1 MLPDRGDVDELIARA
16 EAGDVAG
23 ARNGLREY
31 TRRHPNM
38 LLAWKWLADIADSP
52 KERADC
58 VRRAQLLAPGDPWLV
73 EAKKQRLPPGVPRR
87 APGAELPTRPYP
99 SPLAPAPAAPPLSF
113 MRHEAAPAAQRP
125 DDLMPAT
132 TPGAWPHV
140 PAAAPAAQRP
150 DDLMPTRTL
159 GAWPHVAGAAPA
171 VQRPDDL
178 MPTRTLGAWPHVAAA
193 TPAVQ
198 RPDDLMPTRTLG
210 AWPHVAAAAPAGAA
224 PPPAAAAP
232 VLVPLIDDLNEEL
245 DEPPA
250 ALVAAPPLL
259 APPLLAP
266 AAAVENGFA
275 DYPGSGLGGWLLGVA
290 IGLAALGG
298 LLIGLAWFING
309 G

>member
-1 MLPDRGDVDELIARA
+1 MLLDRGDVDELIARA

-113 MRHEAAPAAQRP
+113 MRHEAAPAVQRP
-125 DDLMPAT
+125 EDLMPAT
-132 TPGAWPHV
+132 TLGAWPHV
-140 PAAAPAAQRP
+140 PGAGPAAQRP

-159 GAWPHVAGAAPA
+159 GA
-171 VQRPDDL
+171 R
-178 MPTRTLGAWPHVAAA
+178 PHVAA
-193 TPAVQ
+193 PAPAAQ

-250 ALVAAPPLL
+250 APVAAPPLL

>member
-87 APGAELPTRPYP
+87 APGSELPTRPYP

-113 MRHEAAPAAQRP
+113 MRREAAPAVQRP
-125 DDLMPAT
+125 EDLMPAT

-140 PAAAPAAQRP
+140 P
-150 DDLMPTRTL
+150 
-159 GAWPHVAGAAPA
+159 GAAPA

-178 MPTRTLGAWPHVAAA
+178 MPTRTRGAWPHVAAA
-193 TPAVQ
+193 ASAVQ

-250 ALVAAPPLL
+250 APVAAPPLL

>member
-1 MLPDRGDVDELIARA
+1 
-16 EAGDVAG
+16 
-23 ARNGLREY
+23 
-31 TRRHPNM
+31 
-38 LLAWKWLADIADSP
+38 
-52 KERADC
+52 
-58 VRRAQLLAPGDPWLV
+58 
-73 EAKKQRLPPGVPRR
+73 
-87 APGAELPTRPYP
+87 
-99 SPLAPAPAAPPLSF
+99 
-113 MRHEAAPAAQRP
+113 
-125 DDLMPAT
+125 
-132 TPGAWPHV
+132 
-140 PAAAPAAQRP
+140 
-150 DDLMPTRTL
+150 
-159 GAWPHVAGAAPA
+159 
-171 VQRPDDL
+171 
-178 MPTRTLGAWPHVAAA
+178 
-193 TPAVQ
+193 
-198 RPDDLMPTRTLG
+198 MPTRTLG

-250 ALVAAPPLL
+250 APVAAPPLL

>member
-1 MLPDRGDVDELIARA
+1 MLLDRGDVDELIARA

-140 PAAAPAAQRP
+140 
-150 DDLMPTRTL
+150 
-159 GAWPHVAGAAPA
+159 
-171 VQRPDDL
+171 
-178 MPTRTLGAWPHVAAA
+178 
-193 TPAVQ
+193 
-198 RPDDLMPTRTLG
+198 
-210 AWPHVAAAAPAGAA
+210 AAAAPAGAA

-250 ALVAAPPLL
+250 APVAAPPLL

>member
-113 MRHEAAPAAQRP
+113 MRHEVAPAAQRP

-159 GAWPHVAGAAPA
+159 GAWPHVA
-171 VQRPDDL
+171 
-178 MPTRTLGAWPHVAAA
+178 AA

-198 RPDDLMPTRTLG
+198 RSDDLMPTRTLG

-250 ALVAAPPLL
+250 APVAAPPLL

>member
-113 MRHEAAPAAQRP
+113 MRR
-125 DDLMPAT
+125 D
-132 TPGAWPHV
+132 
-140 PAAAPAAQRP
+140 
-150 DDLMPTRTL
+150 
-159 GAWPHVAGAAPA
+159 AAPA

-178 MPTRTLGAWPHVAAA
+178 MPTTTLGAWPHVTAAP
-193 TPAVQ
+193 PAIAS
-198 RPDDLMPTRTLG
+198 PP
-210 AWPHVAAAAPAGAA
+210 PVAAAPV
-224 PPPAAAAP
+224 PPSAAP
-232 VLVPLIDDLNEEL
+232 VLVPLIDDLNEQVDEL
-245 DEPPA
+245 PA
-250 ALVAAPPLL
+250 VPVAAPPLL

-266 AAAVENGFA
+266 AAALENGFA
-275 DYPGSGLGGWLLGVA
+275 DYPGSGPGGWLLGVA

>member
-87 APGAELPTRPYP
+87 APGSELPTRPYP

-113 MRHEAAPAAQRP
+113 MRHEAAPAVQRP
-125 DDLMPAT
+125 EDLMPAT
-132 TPGAWPHV
+132 TLGAWPHV
-140 PAAAPAAQRP
+140 PGAGPAAQRP

-159 GAWPHVAGAAPA
+159 GA
-171 VQRPDDL
+171 R
-178 MPTRTLGAWPHVAAA
+178 PHVAAPA
-193 TPAVQ
+193 PAVQ

-250 ALVAAPPLL
+250 APVAAPPLL

>member
-1 MLPDRGDVDELIARA
+1 MLLDRGDVDELIARA

-113 MRHEAAPAAQRP
+113 MRHEAAPAVQRP
-125 DDLMPAT
+125 EDLMPAT
-132 TPGAWPHV
+132 
-140 PAAAPAAQRP
+140 
-150 DDLMPTRTL
+150 TL
-159 GAWPHVAGAAPA
+159 GAWPHVPGAGPAA
-171 VQRPDDL
+171 
-178 MPTRTLGAWPHVAAA
+178 
-193 TPAVQ
+193 Q

-250 ALVAAPPLL
+250 APVAAPPLL

>member
-99 SPLAPAPAAPPLSF
+99 SPLAAAPAAPPLSF
-113 MRHEAAPAAQRP
+113 IRREAAPAAQRP
-125 DDLMPAT
+125 DDLMPT
-132 TPGAWPHV
+132 T
-140 PAAAPAAQRP
+140 
-150 DDLMPTRTL
+150 TL
-159 GAWPHVAGAAPA
+159 GAWPHVTAAPSA
-171 VQRPDDL
+171 I
-178 MPTRTLGAWPHVAAA
+178 AASL
-193 TPAVQ
+193 PV
-198 RPDDLMPTRTLG
+198 
-210 AWPHVAAAAPAGAA
+210 AAAPA
-224 PPPAAAAP
+224 PPSAAP
-232 VLVPLIDDLNEEL
+232 VLVPLIDDLNEQVDEL
-245 DEPPA
+245 PTVP
-250 ALVAAPPLL
+250 VAAPPLL

-266 AAAVENGFA
+266 GGALENGFA
-275 DYPGSGLGGWLLGVA
+275 DYPGSGPGGWLLGVA

-298 LLIGLAWFING
+298 LLIGLAWFINAG
-309 G
+309 

>member
-1 MLPDRGDVDELIARA
+1 MLPNRGDVDELIARA

-87 APGAELPTRPYP
+87 APGSELPTRPYP
-99 SPLAPAPAAPPLSF
+99 SPLAPAPAA
-113 MRHEAAPAAQRP
+113 QRP

-132 TPGAWPHV
+132 TLGAWPHV
-140 PAAAPAAQRP
+140 PVAAPAAQRP

-159 GAWPHVAGAAPA
+159 GAWPHVAAAAPA
-171 VQRPDDL
+171 V
-178 MPTRTLGAWPHVAAA
+178 
-193 TPAVQ
+193 
-198 RPDDLMPTRTLG
+198 
-210 AWPHVAAAAPAGAA
+210 AAPL
-224 PPPAAAAP
+224 PAAAAP
-232 VLVPLIDDLNEEL
+232 VLVPLIDDLNEEF
-245 DEPPA
+245 DEPP
-250 ALVAAPPLL
+250 VAPVA

-275 DYPGSGLGGWLLGVA
+275 DYPGSGSGGWLLGVA

>member
-99 SPLAPAPAAPPLSF
+99 SPLAPAPAAPQLSF
-113 MRHEAAPAAQRP
+113 MRRDA
-125 DDLMPAT
+125 
-132 TPGAWPHV
+132 G
-140 PAAAPAAQRP
+140 PAAQRP
-150 DDLMPTRTL
+150 DDLMPTTTL
-159 GAWPHVAGAAPA
+159 GAWPHVTAPPPVIAAPLP
-171 VQRPDDL
+171 V
-178 MPTRTLGAWPHVAAA
+178 
-193 TPAVQ
+193 
-198 RPDDLMPTRTLG
+198 
-210 AWPHVAAAAPAGAA
+210 AAAPAPA
-224 PPPAAAAP
+224 PAPAAP
-232 VLVPLIDDLNEEL
+232 VLVPLIDDLNEQVDEL
-245 DEPPA
+245 PTVP
-250 ALVAAPPLL
+250 VAAPPLL
-259 APPLLAP
+259 APGGALD
-266 AAAVENGFA
+266 NGFA
-275 DYPGSGLGGWLLGVA
+275 DYPGSGPGGWLLGVA

-298 LLIGLAWFING
+298 LLIGLAWFINAG
-309 G
+309 

>member
-1 MLPDRGDVDELIARA
+1 MLLDRGDVDELIARA

-159 GAWPHVAGAAPA
+159 GAWPHVA
-171 VQRPDDL
+171 
-178 MPTRTLGAWPHVAAA
+178 AAA
-193 TPAVQ
+193 PAVQ

-250 ALVAAPPLL
+250 APVAAPPLL

>member
-1 MLPDRGDVDELIARA
+1 MLLDRGDVDELIARA

-87 APGAELPTRPYP
+87 APGSELPTRPYP

-125 DDLMPAT
+125 EDLMPAT
-132 TPGAWPHV
+132 TLGAWPHV
-140 PAAAPAAQRP
+140 PVAAPAAQRP

-159 GAWPHVAGAAPA
+159 GAWPHVA
-171 VQRPDDL
+171 
-178 MPTRTLGAWPHVAAA
+178 AAA
-193 TPAVQ
+193 AVQ

-224 PPPAAAAP
+224 PLPAAAAP
-232 VLVPLIDDLNEEL
+232 VLVPLIDDLNEEF
-245 DEPPA
+245 DEPP
-250 ALVAAPPLL
+250 VAPVA

-275 DYPGSGLGGWLLGVA
+275 DYPGSGSGGWLLGVA

-298 LLIGLAWFING
+298 LLIGLAWFISG

>member
-23 ARNGLREY
+23 ARSGLREY

-99 SPLAPAPAAPPLSF
+99 SPLAPVPAAPQLGF
-113 MRHEAAPAAQRP
+113 MRRDA
-125 DDLMPAT
+125 
-132 TPGAWPHV
+132 G
-140 PAAAPAAQRP
+140 PAAQRP
-150 DDLMPTRTL
+150 DDLMPTTTL
-159 GAWPHVAGAAPA
+159 GAWPHVTAPPPVIAAPLPVSAPPAPAPA
-171 VQRPDDL
+171 V
-178 MPTRTLGAWPHVAAA
+178 
-193 TPAVQ
+193 
-198 RPDDLMPTRTLG
+198 
-210 AWPHVAAAAPAGAA
+210 
-224 PPPAAAAP
+224 P
-232 VLVPLIDDLNEEL
+232 VLVPLIDDLNEQVDEL
-245 DEPPA
+245 PGVP
-250 ALVAAPPLL
+250 VAAPPLL
-259 APPLLAP
+259 AAPLLAP
-266 AAAVENGFA
+266 GGALENGFA
-275 DYPGSGLGGWLLGVA
+275 DYPGSGPGGWLLGVA